1 MKTIIQDLNEIVIAG
16 VKAAFG
22 TDLDSSKEYVTETNN
37 ENFGDYQS
45 NVSFS
50 LSKLLHKAPMEIAG
64 AVQASIQ
71 AALDSRNEGNLLTKM
86 EVLKPGFI
94 NFFISK
100 DYLCSKIKE
109 ADSDEKLGIP
119 NVGAGEK
126 IIVDYSSPNIA
137 KEMHV
142 GHLRSTIIG
151 DSIVRMYD
159 LLGYDVLRQ
168 NHIGDWGTQ
177 FGMLIEHLIDTG
189 WKDSTEHTIS
199 DLNALYKE
207 SKVKFDSDP
216 DFAERSHQR
225 VVKIQSGDQESIDLW
240 KALTDE
246 SKKHFGWMYQR
257 MGVLLN
263 DGDYCGESFYNDK
276 LNAVA
281 DKLLEE
287 GKAKMSNGA
296 VCLFPTGFQ
305 GRDGEPVPL
314 ILKKSDGGFGYD
326 ATDVTALEYR
336 AHTLNAKKIVY
347 VTDTRQKMHF
357 SMLFQAARD
366 VQLCDDSVELTHVSF
381 GSVLGQDGKPFKT
394 RSGETVTLSSLL
406 DEAEERAKEI
416 ILAKNPEASG
426 ESLKQLSHDI
436 GISAI
441 KYADLSCDR
450 IKDYVFNWERML
462 AFDGNTAPY
471 IQNAYVRCRALVAKG
486 EGQGKKPVFHLLS
499 NDDEMRLAKKCMA
512 LSQVIL
518 QAAKAYEPHR
528 ICTYLYDLASSY
540 HAFYERN
547 PVLSEPD
554 QNILESRLALSALV
568 AKVLAKGMYVLGVSV
583 IEKM

>member
-16 VKAAFG
+16 VKKAFG
-22 TDLDSSKEYVTETNN
+22 TDLDNSKEYVTETNN

-45 NVSFS
+45 NVSFT
-50 LSKLLHKAPMEIAG
+50 LSKMLHKAPMDA
-64 AVQASIQ
+64 AQALEPALEGGSII
-71 AALDSRNEGNLLTKM
+71 EKM
-86 EVLKPGFI
+86 EVVKPGFI

-100 DYLCSKIKE
+100 EYLCSKIKE
-109 ADSDEKLGIP
+109 VDCDSELGIP
-119 NVGAGEK
+119 NTGKNEK

-151 DSIVRMYD
+151 DSIVRTYKQ
-159 LLGYDVLRQ
+159 LGYDVIKQ

-177 FGMLIEHLIDTG
+177 FGMLIEHLIDLG
-189 WKDSTEHTIS
+189 WKDSNEHTIS

-216 DFAERSHQR
+216 DFAERSHLR
-225 VVKIQSGDQESIDLW
+225 VVKIQSGDKESIDLW

-263 DGDYCGESFYNDK
+263 DDDYCGESFYNDK

-281 DKLLEE
+281 DRLLSE

-336 AHTLNAKKIVY
+336 AHTLNAKKIIY

-366 VQLCDDSVELTHVSF
+366 AQLCDDNVELTHVSF

-426 ESLKQLSHDI
+426 NALAESARAI

-471 IQNAYVRCRALVAKG
+471 IQNAYVRCKALVNKG
-486 EGQGKKPVFHLLS
+486 EAQGKKAEFHALT
-499 NDDEMRLAKKCMA
+499 NDDEKRLAKKCMA
-512 LSQVIL
+512 IGTVVQ
-518 QAAKAYEPHR
+518 QAAKTYEPHR
-528 ICTYLYDLASSY
+528 LCTYLYDLASSY
-540 HAFYERN
+540 HSFYEKN
-547 PVLSEPD
+547 PVLSEKD
-554 QNILESRLALSALV
+554 KGILETRLALSNLV
-568 AKVLAKGMYVLGVSV
+568 SKVLAKGMYILGVSV
-583 IEKM
+583 VEKM

>member
-1 MKTIIQDLNEIVIAG
+1 MKTIIQDLNEIVLAG
-16 VKAAFG
+16 VKKAFD
-22 TDLDSSKEYVTETNN
+22 TELDSSKEYVTETNN

-45 NVSFS
+45 NVSFT
-50 LSKLLHKAPMEIAG
+50 LSKMLHKAPLEIAS
-64 AVQASIQ
+64 SIQ
-71 AALDSRNEGNLLTKM
+71 NALDCGSIIEKS
-86 EVLKPGFI
+86 EVVKPGFI

-100 DYLCSKIKE
+100 EYLCTKIKE
-109 ADSDEKLGIP
+109 VDSDSELGIP
-119 NVGAGEK
+119 NIGNGQK

-151 DSIVRMYD
+151 DSIVRSYKQ
-159 LLGYDVLRQ
+159 LGYDVIKQ

-177 FGMLIEHLIDTG
+177 FGMLIEHLIDLG
-189 WKDSTEHTIS
+189 WKDSNEHTIS

-207 SKVKFDSDP
+207 SKVKFDADP
-216 DFAERSHQR
+216 DFAERSHLR
-225 VVKIQSGDQESIDLW
+225 VVKIQSGDKESIDLW

-246 SKKHFGWMYQR
+246 SKKHFGWMYNR

-263 DGDYCGESFYNDK
+263 DSDYCGESFYNDK

-281 DKLLEE
+281 ERLLNE

-336 AHTLNAKKIVY
+336 ARTLNAKKIIY

-366 VQLCDDSVELTHVSF
+366 AKLCDDDVELTHVSF

-416 ILAKNPEASG
+416 ILAKNPESSG
-426 ESLKQLSHDI
+426 DSLKELSRAI

-471 IQNAYVRCRALVAKG
+471 IQNAYVRCKALVSKG
-486 EGQGKKPVFHLLS
+486 EAQGKKAQFHLLS
-499 NDDEMRLAKKCMA
+499 NDDEKRLAKKCMA
-512 LSQVIL
+512 IGTVVQ
-518 QAAKAYEPHR
+518 QEAKTYEPHR
-528 ICTYLYDLASSY
+528 LCTYLYELASSY
-540 HAFYERN
+540 HSFYEKN
-547 PVLSEPD
+547 PVLSESNTD
-554 QNILESRLALSALV
+554 ILESRLALSSLV
-568 AKVLAKGMYVLGVSV
+568 SKVLAKGMYLLGVSV

>member
-16 VKAAFG
+16 VKKAFG

-45 NVSFS
+45 NVSFT
-50 LSKLLHKAPMEIAG
+50 LSKMLHKAPMDA
-64 AVQASIQ
+64 A
-71 AALDSRNEGNLLTKM
+71 AALQPALEAGTIIERM
-86 EVLKPGFI
+86 EVVKPGFI

-100 DYLCSKIKE
+100 DYLCKKIAE
-109 ADSDEKLGIP
+109 VDSDSELGIP
-119 NVGAGEK
+119 DTGKGEK

-151 DSIVRMYD
+151 DSIVRTYKQ
-159 LLGYDVLRQ
+159 LGYDVIKQ

-177 FGMLIEHLIDTG
+177 FGMLIEHLIDLG
-189 WKDSTEHTIS
+189 WKDSNEHTIS

-216 DFAERSHQR
+216 DFAERSHLR
-225 VVKIQSGDQESIDLW
+225 VVKIQSGDKESIDLW

-246 SKKHFGWMYQR
+246 SKKHFGGMYQR

-263 DGDYCGESFYNDK
+263 DEDYCGESFYNDK
-276 LNAVA
+276 LNEVA
-281 DKLLEE
+281 QQLLNS

-296 VCLFPTGFQ
+296 VCLFPQGFQ

-336 AHTLNAKKIVY
+336 ARKLNAKKIIY

-366 VQLCDDSVELTHVSF
+366 AQLCDDSVELTHVSF

-416 ILAKNPEASG
+416 ILAKNPEATG
-426 ESLKQLSHDI
+426 DSLASLSRSI

-471 IQNAYVRCRALVAKG
+471 IQNAYVRCKALVTKG
-486 EGQGKKPVFHLLS
+486 EQQGKKAEFHLLS
-499 NDDEMRLAKKCMA
+499 NDDEKRLAKKCMA
-512 LSQVIL
+512 IGTVVQ
-518 QAAKAYEPHR
+518 QAAKTYEPHR
-528 ICTYLYDLASSY
+528 LCTYLYDLASSY
-540 HAFYERN
+540 HSFYEKN
-547 PVLSEPD
+547 PVLSEAD
-554 QNILESRLALSALV
+554 SNILETRLALSALV
-568 AKVLAKGMYVLGVSV
+568 SKVLAKGMYLLGVSV

>member
-1 MKTIIQDLNEIVIAG
+1 MFSMKTIIQDLNEIVIAG
-16 VKAAFG
+16 VKKAFA
-22 TDLDSSKEYVTETNN
+22 TELDCSKDYVTETNN

-45 NVSFS
+45 NVSFA
-50 LSKLLHKAPMEIAG
+50 LSKLLHKAPFQIAEELK
-64 AVQASIQ
+64 
-71 AALDSRNEGNLLTKM
+71 AALDAGNIIEKM
-86 EVLKPGFI
+86 DVVKPGFI

-100 DYLCSKIKE
+100 EYLLSKIKE
-109 ADSDEKLGIP
+109 VDSDSELGIP
-119 NVGAGEK
+119 NVGSNEK
-126 IIVDYSSPNIA
+126 IVVDYSSPNIA

-151 DSIVRMYD
+151 DAIVRAYKQ
-159 LLGYDVLRQ
+159 LGFDVIKQ

-177 FGMLIEHLIDTG
+177 FGMLIEHLIDLG
-189 WKDSTEHTIS
+189 WKDSNEHTIS

-225 VVKIQSGDQESIDLW
+225 VVKIQSGDKESIDLW

-246 SKKHFGWMYQR
+246 SKKHFGWMYKR

-263 DGDYCGESFYNDK
+263 DDDYCGESFYNDK
-276 LNAVA
+276 LNTVA
-281 DKLLEE
+281 ERLLKE
-287 GKAKMSNGA
+287 GKAQMSNGA
-296 VCLFPTGFQ
+296 VCLFPQGFQ
-305 GRDGEPVPL
+305 GREGEPVPL

-336 AHTLNAKKIVY
+336 ARTLNAKKIVY

-366 VQLCDDSVELTHVSF
+366 AKLCDDDVELTHVSF
-381 GSVLGQDGKPFKT
+381 GSVLGPDGKPFKT

-406 DEAEERAKEI
+406 DEAEQRAKEI
-416 ILAKNPEASG
+416 MLAKNPDAS
-426 ESLKQLSHDI
+426 EETLKTLSTAI

-471 IQNAYVRCRALVAKG
+471 IQNAYVRCKALLAKG
-486 EGQGKKPVFHLLS
+486 EGQGKKANLCVIS
-499 NDDEMRLAKKCMA
+499 NEDEKRIAKKCMA
-512 LSQVIL
+512 LGTVVL
-518 QAAKAYEPHR
+518 QSAKSYEPHR
-528 ICTYLYDLASSY
+528 LCTYLYDLASSY
-540 HAFYERN
+540 HSFYEKC
-547 PVLSEPD
+547 PVLSESN
-554 QNILESRLALSALV
+554 QEILETRLALSALV
-568 AKVLAKGMYVLGVSV
+568 SKVLAKGMEVLGITI

>member
-16 VKAAFG
+16 VKKAFG
-22 TDLDSSKEYVTETNN
+22 TDLDNSKEYVTETNN

-45 NVSFS
+45 NVSFT
-50 LSKLLHKAPMEIAG
+50 LSKMLHKAPMDA
-64 AVQASIQ
+64 AQALEPALEGGSII
-71 AALDSRNEGNLLTKM
+71 EKM
-86 EVLKPGFI
+86 EVVKPGFI

-100 DYLCSKIKE
+100 EYLCSKIKE
-109 ADSDEKLGIP
+109 VDCDSELGIP
-119 NVGAGEK
+119 NTGKNEK

-151 DSIVRMYD
+151 DSIVRTYKQ
-159 LLGYDVLRQ
+159 LGYDVIKQ

-177 FGMLIEHLIDTG
+177 FGMLIEHLIDLG
-189 WKDSTEHTIS
+189 WKDSNEHTIS

-216 DFAERSHQR
+216 DFAERSHLR
-225 VVKIQSGDQESIDLW
+225 VVKIQSGDKESIDLW

-263 DGDYCGESFYNDK
+263 DDDYCGESFYNDK

-281 DKLLEE
+281 DRLLSE

-336 AHTLNAKKIVY
+336 AHTLNAKKIIY

-366 VQLCDDSVELTHVSF
+366 AQLCDDNVELTHVSF

-426 ESLKQLSHDI
+426 DALAESARAI

-471 IQNAYVRCRALVAKG
+471 IQNAYVRCKALVNKG
-486 EGQGKKPVFHLLS
+486 EAQGKKAEFHALT
-499 NDDEMRLAKKCMA
+499 NDDEKRLAKKCMA
-512 LSQVIL
+512 IGTVVQ
-518 QAAKAYEPHR
+518 QAAKTYEPHR
-528 ICTYLYDLASSY
+528 LCTYLYDLASSY
-540 HAFYERN
+540 HSFYEKN
-547 PVLSEPD
+547 PVLSEKD
-554 QNILESRLALSALV
+554 KGILETRLALSNLV
-568 AKVLAKGMYVLGVSV
+568 SKVLAKGMYILGVSV
-583 IEKM
+583 VEKM

>member
-1 MKTIIQDLNEIVIAG
+1 MKTIIQDLNEIVLAG
-16 VKAAFG
+16 VKKAFD
-22 TDLDSSKEYVTETNN
+22 TELDSSKEYVTETNN

-45 NVSFS
+45 NVSFT
-50 LSKLLHKAPMEIAG
+50 LSKMLHKAPLEIAS
-64 AVQASIQ
+64 SIQ
-71 AALDSRNEGNLLTKM
+71 NALDCGSIIEKS
-86 EVLKPGFI
+86 EVVKPGFI

-100 DYLCSKIKE
+100 EYLCTKIKE
-109 ADSDEKLGIP
+109 VDSDSELGIP
-119 NVGAGEK
+119 NIGNGQK

-151 DSIVRMYD
+151 DSIVRSYKQ
-159 LLGYDVLRQ
+159 LGYDVIKQ

-177 FGMLIEHLIDTG
+177 FGMLIEHLIDLG
-189 WKDSTEHTIS
+189 WKDSNEHTIS

-207 SKVKFDSDP
+207 SKVKFDADP
-216 DFAERSHQR
+216 DFAERSHLR
-225 VVKIQSGDQESIDLW
+225 VVKIQSGDKESIDLW

-246 SKKHFGWMYQR
+246 TKKHIGWMYNR

-263 DGDYCGESFYNDK
+263 DSDYCGESFYNDK

-281 DKLLEE
+281 ERLLNE

-336 AHTLNAKKIVY
+336 ARTLNAKKIIY

-366 VQLCDDSVELTHVSF
+366 AKLCDDDVELTHVSF

-416 ILAKNPEASG
+416 ILAKNPESSG
-426 ESLKQLSHDI
+426 DSLKELSRAI

-471 IQNAYVRCRALVAKG
+471 IQNAYVRCKALVSKG
-486 EGQGKKPVFHLLS
+486 EAQGKKAHFHLLS
-499 NDDEMRLAKKCMA
+499 NDDEKRLAKKCMA
-512 LSQVIL
+512 IGTVVQ
-518 QAAKAYEPHR
+518 QEAKTYEPHR
-528 ICTYLYDLASSY
+528 LCTYLYELASSY
-540 HAFYERN
+540 HSFYEKN
-547 PVLSEPD
+547 PVLSESNTD
-554 QNILESRLALSALV
+554 ILESRLALSSLV
-568 AKVLAKGMYVLGVSV
+568 SKVLAKGMYLLGVSV

>member
-1 MKTIIQDLNEIVIAG
+1 MKTIIQDLNEIVLAG
-16 VKAAFG
+16 VKKAFD
-22 TDLDSSKEYVTETNN
+22 TELDSSKEYVTETNN

-45 NVSFS
+45 NVSFT
-50 LSKLLHKAPMEIAG
+50 LSKMLHKAPLEIAS
-64 AVQASIQ
+64 SIQ
-71 AALDSRNEGNLLTKM
+71 NALDCGSIIEKS
-86 EVLKPGFI
+86 EVVKPGFI

-100 DYLCSKIKE
+100 EYLCSKIKE
-109 ADSDEKLGIP
+109 VDSDSELGIP
-119 NVGAGEK
+119 NIGNGQK

-151 DSIVRMYD
+151 DSIVRSYKQ
-159 LLGYDVLRQ
+159 LGYDVIKQ

-177 FGMLIEHLIDTG
+177 FGMLIEHLIDLG
-189 WKDSTEHTIS
+189 WKDSNEHTIS

-207 SKVKFDSDP
+207 SKVKFDADP
-216 DFAERSHQR
+216 DFAERSHLR
-225 VVKIQSGDQESIDLW
+225 VVKIQSGDKESIDLW

-246 SKKHFGWMYQR
+246 SKKHFGWMYNR

-263 DGDYCGESFYNDK
+263 DSDYCGESFYNDK

-281 DKLLEE
+281 ERLLNE

-336 AHTLNAKKIVY
+336 ARTLNAKKIIY

-366 VQLCDDSVELTHVSF
+366 AKLCDDDVELTHVSF

-416 ILAKNPEASG
+416 ILAKNPESSG
-426 ESLKQLSHDI
+426 DSLKELSRAI

-471 IQNAYVRCRALVAKG
+471 IQNAYVRCKALVSKG
-486 EGQGKKPVFHLLS
+486 EAQGKKAQFHLLS
-499 NDDEMRLAKKCMA
+499 NDDEKRLAKKCMA
-512 LSQVIL
+512 IGTVVQ
-518 QAAKAYEPHR
+518 QEAKTYEPHR
-528 ICTYLYDLASSY
+528 LCTYLYELASSY
-540 HAFYERN
+540 HSFYEKN
-547 PVLSEPD
+547 PVLSESNTD
-554 QNILESRLALSALV
+554 ILESRLALSSLV
-568 AKVLAKGMYVLGVSV
+568 SKVLAKGMYLLGVSV

>member
-1 MKTIIQDLNEIVIAG
+1 MFFMKTIIQDLNQIVIAG
-16 VKAAFG
+16 VKSAFG
-22 TDLDSSKEYVTETNN
+22 TDLDTSKDYVTETNN

-50 LSKLLHKAPMEIAG
+50 LSKLLHKAPFQIAEELKN
-64 AVQASIQ
+64 
-71 AALDSRNEGNLLTKM
+71 ALDAKNIIDKM
-86 EVLKPGFI
+86 DVVKPGFI

-100 DYLCSKIKE
+100 DYLLSKIKE
-109 ADSDEKLGIP
+109 VYEDSELGIP
-119 NVGAGEK
+119 NVGADQK
-126 IIVDYSSPNIA
+126 VIVDYSSPNIA

-151 DSIVRMYD
+151 DAIVRAHKQ
-159 LLGYDVLRQ
+159 LGYNVIKQ

-177 FGMLIEHLIDTG
+177 FGMLIEHLIDLG
-189 WKDSTEHTIS
+189 WKDSNEHTIS

-207 SKVKFDSDP
+207 SKVKFDADP

-225 VVKIQSGDQESIDLW
+225 VVKIQSGDKESIDLW

-246 SKKHFGWMYQR
+246 SKKHFGWMYKR
-257 MGVLLN
+257 MGVLLT
-263 DGDYCGESFYNDK
+263 DDDYCGESFYNDK
-276 LNAVA
+276 LNDVA
-281 DKLLEE
+281 NRLLDE
-287 GKAKMSNGA
+287 GKAKMSDGA
-296 VCLFPTGFQ
+296 VCLFPQGFQ

-336 AHTLNAKKIVY
+336 AHTLNANKIIY

-366 VQLCDDSVELTHVSF
+366 AKLCDDSVELTHVSF
-381 GSVLGQDGKPFKT
+381 GSVLGPDGKPFKT

-416 ILAKNPEASG
+416 MLAKNPEAS
-426 ESLKQLSHDI
+426 EETLKTLSSAI

-471 IQNAYVRCRALVAKG
+471 IQNAYVRCKALLAKG
-486 EGQGKKPVFHLLS
+486 QAQGKKANLHVIS
-499 NDDEMRLAKKCMA
+499 NEDEKRIAKKCMA
-512 LSQVIL
+512 LGSIVL
-518 QAAKAYEPHR
+518 QSAKTYEPHR
-528 ICTYLYDLASSY
+528 LCTYLYELASNY
-540 HAFYERN
+540 HSFYEKC
-547 PVLSEPD
+547 PVLSESNED
-554 QNILESRLALSALV
+554 VLETRLALSSLV
-568 AKVLAKGMYVLGVSV
+568 SKVLAKGMEVLGITI

>member
-1 MKTIIQDLNEIVIAG
+1 MKTIIQDLNSIVIAG
-16 VKAAFG
+16 VKKAFSI
-22 TDLDSSKEYVTETNN
+22 DLDLSKEYVTETNN

-45 NVSFS
+45 NISFT
-50 LSKLLHKAPMEIAG
+50 LSKQLRKAPMELASQIA
-64 AVQASIQ
+64 SS
-71 AALDSRNEGNLLTKM
+71 LDCGSTIEKI

-94 NFFISK
+94 NFVVSK
-100 DYLCSKIKE
+100 DYVFSKAAEVYK
-109 ADSDEKLGIP
+109 DEKLGIP
-119 NVGAGEK
+119 ACKNNEK
-126 IIVDYSSPNIA
+126 VVIDYSSPNIA

-151 DSIVRMYD
+151 DSIARI
-159 LLGYDVLRQ
+159 LSQLGYDVIRQ

-177 FGMLIEHLIDTG
+177 FGMLIEHLIDLG
-189 WKDSTEHTIS
+189 WKDSSEHTIS

-225 VVKIQSGDQESIDLW
+225 VVKIQSGDKESIELW

-246 SKKHFGWMYQR
+246 SKKHFDWMYKR
-257 MGVLLN
+257 MGVLLC
-263 DGDYCGESFYNDK
+263 DEDYKGESFYNDK
-276 LNAVA
+276 LNSEAE
-281 DKLLEE
+281 KLLAQ
-287 GKAKMSNGA
+287 GKAKISNGA
-296 VCLFPTGFQ
+296 VCLFPKGFQ

-314 ILKKSDGGFGYD
+314 ILRKSDGGFGYD
-326 ATDVTALEYR
+326 ATDVTALDYR
-336 AHTLNAKKIVY
+336 TNVLKAKKLIY

-357 SMLFQAARD
+357 EMLFQAARD
-366 VQLCDDSVELTHVSF
+366 AEICDDSVELTHVSF

-416 ILAKNPEASG
+416 LLEKNPNVDKDA
-426 ESLKQLSHDI
+426 LKELSRAI

-450 IKDYVFNWERML
+450 IKDYIFNWERML

-471 IQNAYVRCRALVAKG
+471 IQNAYVRCRALISKALAR
-486 EGQGKKPVFHLLS
+486 GKKCELHKIAS
-499 NDDEMRLAKKCMA
+499 DDEKRLAKKCMY
-512 LSQVIL
+512 LGSVVQ
-518 QAAKAYEPHR
+518 QAAKTYEPHR
-528 ICTYLYDLASSY
+528 LCAYLYDLASSY
-540 HAFYERN
+540 HSFYEKY
-547 PVLSEPD
+547 PVLTESD
-554 QNILESRLALSALV
+554 NSILESRLAISDYV
-568 AKVLAKGMYVLGVSV
+568 SKVLAKGMYLLGVAV

>member
-1 MKTIIQDLNEIVIAG
+1 MKTIIQDLNEIVLAG
-16 VKAAFG
+16 VKKAFD
-22 TDLDSSKEYVTETNN
+22 TELDSSKEYVTETNN

-45 NVSFS
+45 NVSFT
-50 LSKLLHKAPMEIAG
+50 LSKMLHKAPLEIAS
-64 AVQASIQ
+64 SIQ
-71 AALDSRNEGNLLTKM
+71 NALVCGSIIEKS
-86 EVLKPGFI
+86 EVVKPGFI

-100 DYLCSKIKE
+100 EYLCTKIKE
-109 ADSDEKLGIP
+109 VDSDSELGIP
-119 NVGAGEK
+119 NIGNGQK

-151 DSIVRMYD
+151 DSIVRSYKQ
-159 LLGYDVLRQ
+159 LGYDVIKQ

-177 FGMLIEHLIDTG
+177 FGMLIEHLIDLG
-189 WKDSTEHTIS
+189 WKDSNEHTIS

-207 SKVKFDSDP
+207 SKVKFDADP
-216 DFAERSHQR
+216 DFAERSHLR
-225 VVKIQSGDQESIDLW
+225 VVKIQSGDKESIDLW

-246 SKKHFGWMYQR
+246 SKKHFGWMYNR

-263 DGDYCGESFYNDK
+263 DSDYCGESFYNDK

-281 DKLLEE
+281 ERLLDE

-336 AHTLNAKKIVY
+336 ARTLNAKKIIY

-366 VQLCDDSVELTHVSF
+366 AKLCDDDVELTHVSF

-416 ILAKNPEASG
+416 ILAKNPESSG
-426 ESLKQLSHDI
+426 DSLKELSRAI

-471 IQNAYVRCRALVAKG
+471 IQNAYVRCKALVSKG
-486 EGQGKKPVFHLLS
+486 EAQGKKAQFHLLS
-499 NDDEMRLAKKCMA
+499 NDDEKRLAKKCMA
-512 LSQVIL
+512 IGTVVQ
-518 QAAKAYEPHR
+518 QEAKTYEPHR
-528 ICTYLYDLASSY
+528 LCTYLYELASSY
-540 HAFYERN
+540 HSFYEKN
-547 PVLSEPD
+547 PVLSESNTD
-554 QNILESRLALSALV
+554 ILESRLALSSLV
-568 AKVLAKGMYVLGVSV
+568 SKVLAKGMYLLGVSV

>member
-16 VKAAFG
+16 VKKAFG
-22 TDLDSSKEYVTETNN
+22 TDLDNSKEYVTETNN

-45 NVSFS
+45 NVSFT
-50 LSKLLHKAPMEIAG
+50 LSKMLHKAPMDA
-64 AVQASIQ
+64 AQALEPALESGSII
-71 AALDSRNEGNLLTKM
+71 EKM
-86 EVLKPGFI
+86 EVVKPGFI

-100 DYLCSKIKE
+100 EYLCSKIKE
-109 ADSDEKLGIP
+109 VDSDSELGIP
-119 NVGAGEK
+119 NTGKNAK

-151 DSIVRMYD
+151 DSIVRTYKQ
-159 LLGYDVLRQ
+159 LGYDVIKQ

-177 FGMLIEHLIDTG
+177 FGMLIEHLIDLG
-189 WKDSTEHTIS
+189 WKDSNEHTIS

-216 DFAERSHQR
+216 DFAERSHLR
-225 VVKIQSGDQESIDLW
+225 VVKIQSGDKESIDLW

-263 DGDYCGESFYNDK
+263 DNDYCGESFYNDK

-281 DKLLEE
+281 DRLLSE

-314 ILKKSDGGFGYD
+314 ILKKSDSGFGYD

-336 AHTLNAKKIVY
+336 AHTLNAKKIIY

-366 VQLCDDSVELTHVSF
+366 AQLCDDNVELTHVSF

-426 ESLKQLSHDI
+426 DALAESARAI

-471 IQNAYVRCRALVAKG
+471 IQNAYVRCKALVNKG
-486 EGQGKKPVFHLLS
+486 EAQGKKAEFHALT
-499 NDDEMRLAKKCMA
+499 NDDEKRLAKKCMA
-512 LSQVIL
+512 IGTVVQ
-518 QAAKAYEPHR
+518 QTAKTYEPHR
-528 ICTYLYDLASSY
+528 LCTYLYDLASSY
-540 HAFYERN
+540 HSFYEKN
-547 PVLSEPD
+547 PVLSEKD
-554 QNILESRLALSALV
+554 EEILETRLALSNLV
-568 AKVLAKGMYVLGVSV
+568 SKVLAKGMYILGVSV
-583 IEKM
+583 VEKM

>member
-1 MKTIIQDLNEIVIAG
+1 MKTIIQDLNEIVLAG
-16 VKAAFG
+16 VKKAFD
-22 TDLDSSKEYVTETNN
+22 TELDSSKEYVTETNN

-45 NVSFS
+45 NVSFT
-50 LSKLLHKAPMEIAG
+50 LSKMLHKAPLEIAS
-64 AVQASIQ
+64 SIQ
-71 AALDSRNEGNLLTKM
+71 NVLDCGSIIEKS
-86 EVLKPGFI
+86 EVVKPGFI

-100 DYLCSKIKE
+100 EYLCSKIKE
-109 ADSDEKLGIP
+109 VDSDSELGIP
-119 NVGAGEK
+119 NIGNGQK

-151 DSIVRMYD
+151 DSIVRSYKQ
-159 LLGYDVLRQ
+159 LGYDVIKQ

-177 FGMLIEHLIDTG
+177 FGMLIEHLIDLG
-189 WKDSTEHTIS
+189 WKDSNEHTIS

-207 SKVKFDSDP
+207 SKVKFDADP
-216 DFAERSHQR
+216 DFAERSHLR
-225 VVKIQSGDQESIDLW
+225 VVKIQSGDKESIDLW

-246 SKKHFGWMYQR
+246 SKKHFGWMYNR

-263 DGDYCGESFYNDK
+263 DSDYCGESFYNDK

-281 DKLLEE
+281 ERLLNE

-336 AHTLNAKKIVY
+336 ARTLNAKKIIY

-366 VQLCDDSVELTHVSF
+366 AKLCDDDVELTHVSF

-416 ILAKNPEASG
+416 ILAKNPESSG
-426 ESLKQLSHDI
+426 DSLKELSRAI

-471 IQNAYVRCRALVAKG
+471 IQNAYVRCKALVSKG
-486 EGQGKKPVFHLLS
+486 EAQGKKAQFHLLS
-499 NDDEMRLAKKCMA
+499 NDDEKRLAKKCMA
-512 LSQVIL
+512 IGTVVQ
-518 QAAKAYEPHR
+518 QEAKTYEPHR
-528 ICTYLYDLASSY
+528 LCTYLYELASSY
-540 HAFYERN
+540 HSFYERN
-547 PVLSEPD
+547 PVLSESNTD
-554 QNILESRLALSALV
+554 ILESRLALSSLV
-568 AKVLAKGMYVLGVSV
+568 SKVLAKGMYLLGVSV

>member
-1 MKTIIQDLNEIVIAG
+1 MKTIIQDLNSIVIAG
-16 VKAAFG
+16 VKKAFSI
-22 TDLDSSKEYVTETNN
+22 DLDLSKEYVTETNN

-45 NVSFS
+45 NISFT
-50 LSKLLHKAPMEIAG
+50 LSKQLRKAPMELASQIA
-64 AVQASIQ
+64 SS
-71 AALDSRNEGNLLTKM
+71 LDCGSTIEKI

-94 NFFISK
+94 NFVVSK
-100 DYLCSKIKE
+100 DYVFSKAAEVYK
-109 ADSDEKLGIP
+109 DEKLGIP
-119 NVGAGEK
+119 ACKNNEK
-126 IIVDYSSPNIA
+126 VVIDYSSPNIA

-151 DSIVRMYD
+151 DSIARI
-159 LLGYDVLRQ
+159 LCQLGYNVIRQ

-177 FGMLIEHLIDTG
+177 FGMLIEHLIDLG
-189 WKDSTEHTIS
+189 WKDSSEHTIS

-225 VVKIQSGDQESIDLW
+225 VVKIQSGDKESIELW

-246 SKKHFGWMYQR
+246 SKKHFDWMYKR
-257 MGVLLN
+257 MGVLLC
-263 DGDYCGESFYNDK
+263 DEDYKGESFYNDK
-276 LNAVA
+276 LNSEAE
-281 DKLLEE
+281 KLLAQ
-287 GKAKMSNGA
+287 GKAKISNGA
-296 VCLFPTGFQ
+296 VCLFPKGFQ

-314 ILKKSDGGFGYD
+314 ILRKSDGGFGYD
-326 ATDVTALEYR
+326 ATDVTALDYR
-336 AHTLNAKKIVY
+336 TNVLKAKKLIY

-357 SMLFQAARD
+357 EMLFQAARD
-366 VQLCDDSVELTHVSF
+366 AEICDDSVELTHVSF

-416 ILAKNPEASG
+416 LLEKNPNVDKDA
-426 ESLKQLSHDI
+426 LKELSRAI

-450 IKDYVFNWERML
+450 IKDYIFNWERML

-471 IQNAYVRCRALVAKG
+471 IQNAYVRCRALISKALAR
-486 EGQGKKPVFHLLS
+486 GKKCELHKIAS
-499 NDDEMRLAKKCMA
+499 DDEKRLAKKCMY
-512 LSQVIL
+512 LGSVVQ
-518 QAAKAYEPHR
+518 QAAKTYEPHR
-528 ICTYLYDLASSY
+528 LCAYLYDLASSY
-540 HAFYERN
+540 HSFYEKY
-547 PVLSEPD
+547 PVLTESD
-554 QNILESRLALSALV
+554 NSILESRLAISDYV
-568 AKVLAKGMYVLGVSV
+568 SKVLAKGMYLLGVAV

>member
-1 MKTIIQDLNEIVIAG
+1 MKTIIQDLNEIVLAG
-16 VKAAFG
+16 VKKAFD
-22 TDLDSSKEYVTETNN
+22 TELDSSKEYVTETNN

-45 NVSFS
+45 NVSFT
-50 LSKLLHKAPMEIAG
+50 LSKMLHKAPLEIAS
-64 AVQASIQ
+64 SIQ
-71 AALDSRNEGNLLTKM
+71 NALDCGSIIEKS
-86 EVLKPGFI
+86 EVVKPGFI

-100 DYLCSKIKE
+100 EYLCTKIKE
-109 ADSDEKLGIP
+109 VDLDSELGIP
-119 NVGAGEK
+119 NIGNGQK

-151 DSIVRMYD
+151 DSIVRSYKQ
-159 LLGYDVLRQ
+159 LGYDVIKQ

-177 FGMLIEHLIDTG
+177 FGMLIEHLIDLG
-189 WKDSTEHTIS
+189 WKDSNEHTIS

-207 SKVKFDSDP
+207 SKVKFDADP
-216 DFAERSHQR
+216 DFAERSHLR
-225 VVKIQSGDQESIDLW
+225 VVKIQSGDKESIDLW

-246 SKKHFGWMYQR
+246 SKKHFGWMYNR

-263 DGDYCGESFYNDK
+263 DSDYCGESFYNDK

-281 DKLLEE
+281 ERLLSE

-336 AHTLNAKKIVY
+336 ARTLNAKKIIY

-366 VQLCDDSVELTHVSF
+366 AKLCDDDVELTHVSF

-416 ILAKNPEASG
+416 ILAKNPESSG
-426 ESLKQLSHDI
+426 DSLKELSRAI

-471 IQNAYVRCRALVAKG
+471 IQNAYVRCKALVSKG
-486 EGQGKKPVFHLLS
+486 EAQGKKAQFHILS
-499 NDDEMRLAKKCMA
+499 NDDEKRLAKKCMA
-512 LSQVIL
+512 IGTVVQ
-518 QAAKAYEPHR
+518 QEAKTYEPHR
-528 ICTYLYDLASSY
+528 LCTYLYELASSY
-540 HAFYERN
+540 HSFYEKN
-547 PVLSEPD
+547 PVLSETNTD
-554 QNILESRLALSALV
+554 ILESRLALSALV
-568 AKVLAKGMYVLGVSV
+568 SKVLAKGMYLLGVSV

>member
-1 MKTIIQDLNEIVIAG
+1 MKTIIQDLNEIVLAG
-16 VKAAFG
+16 VKKAFD
-22 TDLDSSKEYVTETNN
+22 TELDSSKEYVTETNN

-45 NVSFS
+45 NVSFT
-50 LSKLLHKAPMEIAG
+50 LSKMLHKAPLEIAS
-64 AVQASIQ
+64 SIQ
-71 AALDSRNEGNLLTKM
+71 NALDCGSIIEKS
-86 EVLKPGFI
+86 EVVKPGFI

-100 DYLCSKIKE
+100 EYLCTKIKE
-109 ADSDEKLGIP
+109 VDSDSELGIP
-119 NVGAGEK
+119 NIGNGQK

-151 DSIVRMYD
+151 DSIVRSYKQ
-159 LLGYDVLRQ
+159 LGYDVIKQ

-177 FGMLIEHLIDTG
+177 FGMLIEHLIDLG
-189 WKDSTEHTIS
+189 WKDSNEHTIS

-207 SKVKFDSDP
+207 SKVKFDADP
-216 DFAERSHQR
+216 DFAERSHLR
-225 VVKIQSGDQESIDLW
+225 VVKIQSGDKESIDLW

-246 SKKHFGWMYQR
+246 SKKHFGWMYNR

-263 DGDYCGESFYNDK
+263 DSDYCGESFYNDK
-276 LNAVA
+276 LNTVA
-281 DKLLEE
+281 ERLLTE

-336 AHTLNAKKIVY
+336 ARTLNAKKIIY

-366 VQLCDDSVELTHVSF
+366 AKLCDDDVELTHVSF

-426 ESLKQLSHDI
+426 DALTESARAI

-471 IQNAYVRCRALVAKG
+471 IQNAYVRCKALVTKG
-486 EGQGKKPVFHLLS
+486 EAQGKKAQFHLLS
-499 NDDEMRLAKKCMA
+499 NDDEKRLAKKCMA
-512 LSQVIL
+512 IGTVVQ
-518 QAAKAYEPHR
+518 QEAKTYEPHR
-528 ICTYLYDLASSY
+528 LCTYLYELASSY
-540 HAFYERN
+540 HSFYEKN
-547 PVLSEPD
+547 PVLSESNTD
-554 QNILESRLALSALV
+554 ILESRLALSSLV
-568 AKVLAKGMYVLGVSV
+568 SKVLAKGMYLLGVSV

>member
-1 MKTIIQDLNEIVIAG
+1 MKTIIQDLNEIVLAG
-16 VKAAFG
+16 VKKAFD
-22 TDLDSSKEYVTETNN
+22 TELDSSKEYVTETNN

-45 NVSFS
+45 NVSFT
-50 LSKLLHKAPMEIAG
+50 LSKMLHKAPLEIAS
-64 AVQASIQ
+64 SIQ
-71 AALDSRNEGNLLTKM
+71 NALDCGSIIEKS
-86 EVLKPGFI
+86 EVVKPGFI

-100 DYLCSKIKE
+100 EYLCTKIKE
-109 ADSDEKLGIP
+109 VDSDSELGIP
-119 NVGAGEK
+119 NIGNGQK

-151 DSIVRMYD
+151 DSIVRSYKQ
-159 LLGYDVLRQ
+159 LGYDVIKQ

-177 FGMLIEHLIDTG
+177 FGMLIEHLIDLG
-189 WKDSTEHTIS
+189 WKDSNEHTIS

-207 SKVKFDSDP
+207 SKVKFDADP
-216 DFAERSHQR
+216 DFAERSHLR
-225 VVKIQSGDQESIDLW
+225 VVKIQSGDKESIDLW

-246 SKKHFGWMYQR
+246 SKKHFGWMYNR

-263 DGDYCGESFYNDK
+263 DSDYCGESFYNDK

-281 DKLLEE
+281 ERLLNE

-336 AHTLNAKKIVY
+336 ARTLNAKKIIY

-366 VQLCDDSVELTHVSF
+366 AKLCDDDVELTHVSF

-416 ILAKNPEASG
+416 ILAKNPESSG
-426 ESLKQLSHDI
+426 DSLKELSRAI

-471 IQNAYVRCRALVAKG
+471 IQNAYVRCKALVSKG
-486 EGQGKKPVFHLLS
+486 EAQGKKAHFHLLS
-499 NDDEMRLAKKCMA
+499 NDDEKRLAKKCMA
-512 LSQVIL
+512 IGTVVQ
-518 QAAKAYEPHR
+518 QEAKTYEPHR
-528 ICTYLYDLASSY
+528 LCTYLYELASSY
-540 HAFYERN
+540 HSFYEKN
-547 PVLSEPD
+547 PVLSESNTD
-554 QNILESRLALSALV
+554 ILESRLALSSLV
-568 AKVLAKGMYVLGVSV
+568 SKVLAKGMYLLGVSV

>member
-1 MKTIIQDLNEIVIAG
+1 MKTIIQDLNEIVLAG
-16 VKAAFG
+16 VKKAFD
-22 TDLDSSKEYVTETNN
+22 TELDSSKEYVTETNN

-45 NVSFS
+45 NVSFT
-50 LSKLLHKAPMEIAG
+50 LSKMLHKAPLEIAS
-64 AVQASIQ
+64 SIQ
-71 AALDSRNEGNLLTKM
+71 NVLDCGSIIEKS
-86 EVLKPGFI
+86 EVVKPGFI

-100 DYLCSKIKE
+100 EYLCSKIKE
-109 ADSDEKLGIP
+109 VDSDSELGIP
-119 NVGAGEK
+119 NIGNGQK

-151 DSIVRMYD
+151 DSIVRSYKQ
-159 LLGYDVLRQ
+159 LGYDVIKQ

-177 FGMLIEHLIDTG
+177 FGMLIEHLIDLG
-189 WKDSTEHTIS
+189 WKDSNEHTIS

-207 SKVKFDSDP
+207 SKVKFDADP
-216 DFAERSHQR
+216 DFAERSHLR
-225 VVKIQSGDQESIDLW
+225 VVKIQSGDKESIDLW

-246 SKKHFGWMYQR
+246 SKKHFGWMYNR

-263 DGDYCGESFYNDK
+263 DSDYCGESFYNDK

-281 DKLLEE
+281 ERLLNE

-336 AHTLNAKKIVY
+336 ARTLNAKKIIY

-366 VQLCDDSVELTHVSF
+366 AKLCDDDVELTHVSF

-416 ILAKNPEASG
+416 ILAKNPESSG
-426 ESLKQLSHDI
+426 DSLKELSRAI

-471 IQNAYVRCRALVAKG
+471 IQNAYVRCKALVSKG
-486 EGQGKKPVFHLLS
+486 EAQGKKAQFHLLS
-499 NDDEMRLAKKCMA
+499 NDDEKRLAKKCMA
-512 LSQVIL
+512 IGTVVQ
-518 QAAKAYEPHR
+518 QEAKTYEPHR
-528 ICTYLYDLASSY
+528 LCTYLYELASSY
-540 HAFYERN
+540 HSFYEKN
-547 PVLSEPD
+547 PVLSESNTD
-554 QNILESRLALSALV
+554 ILESRLALSSLV
-568 AKVLAKGMYVLGVSV
+568 SKVLAKGMYLLGVSV

>member
-1 MKTIIQDLNEIVIAG
+1 MKTIIQDLNSIVIAG
-16 VKAAFG
+16 VKKAFSI
-22 TDLDSSKEYVTETNN
+22 DLDLSKEYVTETNN

-45 NVSFS
+45 NISFT
-50 LSKLLHKAPMEIAG
+50 LSKQLRKAPMELASQIA
-64 AVQASIQ
+64 SS
-71 AALDSRNEGNLLTKM
+71 LDCGSTIEKI

-94 NFFISK
+94 NFVVSK
-100 DYLCSKIKE
+100 DYVFSKAAEVYK
-109 ADSDEKLGIP
+109 DEKLGIP
-119 NVGAGEK
+119 ACKNNEK
-126 IIVDYSSPNIA
+126 VVIDYSSPNIA

-151 DSIVRMYD
+151 DSIARI
-159 LLGYDVLRQ
+159 LCQLGYNVIRQ

-177 FGMLIEHLIDTG
+177 FGMLIEHLIDLG
-189 WKDSTEHTIS
+189 WKDSSEHTIS

-225 VVKIQSGDQESIDLW
+225 VVKIQSGDKESIELW

-246 SKKHFGWMYQR
+246 SKKHFDWMYKR
-257 MGVLLN
+257 MGVLLC
-263 DGDYCGESFYNDK
+263 DEDYKGESFYNDK
-276 LNAVA
+276 LNSEAE
-281 DKLLEE
+281 KLLAQ
-287 GKAKMSNGA
+287 GKAKISNGA
-296 VCLFPTGFQ
+296 VCLFPKGFQ

-314 ILKKSDGGFGYD
+314 ILRKSDGGFGYD
-326 ATDVTALEYR
+326 ATDVTALDYR
-336 AHTLNAKKIVY
+336 TNVLKAKKLIY

-357 SMLFQAARD
+357 EMLFQAARD
-366 VQLCDDSVELTHVSF
+366 AEICDDSVELTHVSF

-416 ILAKNPEASG
+416 LLEKNPNVDKDA
-426 ESLKQLSHDI
+426 LKELSRAI

-450 IKDYVFNWERML
+450 IKDYIFNWERML

-471 IQNAYVRCRALVAKG
+471 IQNAYVRCRALISKAIAR
-486 EGQGKKPVFHLLS
+486 GKKCELHKIAS
-499 NDDEMRLAKKCMA
+499 DDEKRLAKKCMY
-512 LSQVIL
+512 LGSVVQ
-518 QAAKAYEPHR
+518 QAAKTYEPHR
-528 ICTYLYDLASSY
+528 LCAYLYDLASSY
-540 HAFYERN
+540 HSFYEKY
-547 PVLSEPD
+547 PVLTESD
-554 QNILESRLALSALV
+554 NSILESRLAISDYV
-568 AKVLAKGMYVLGVSV
+568 SKVLAKGMYLLGVAV